1 MAPPPYGYEYRDGSL
16 LPVAREQRVIARVR
30 ELSSLVAD
38 EPTRRH
44 LRRYSDTAIAFILN
58 SEGERN
64 RRGTYWSTQS
74 VANVRRAD
82 IYRQAVTAGAAD
94 ADVQAEVDRE
104 DRRAAAV
111 QGTPT

>member
-1 MAPPPYGYEYRDGSL
+1 MSPPPYGYVNRNGEL
-16 LPVAREQRVIARVR
+16 LPVSTEQRVIARIRKLASQVK
-30 ELSSLVAD
+30 D
-38 EPTRRH
+38 QPTRRE

-58 SEGERN
+58 SEGVRT
-64 RRGTYWSTQS
+64 RLGRYWSTAS

-82 IYRQAVTAGAAD
+82 LYRQAVTAGAAG
-94 ADVQAEVDRE
+94 ADVQAAVERD